1 MSELFARVAIDA
13 DGATIEEL
21 ARRACVEQGRHRG
34 SWVRPAGVDPEGD
47 SVTLVAGYGSTVF
60 GAVRAR
66 RGLEGTWGVE
76 LLHVEEDARGVG
88 IGDLLV
94 LRLMSE
100 LSSLGA
106 RSLVAA
112 AQPGDRA
119 LKNLFERHGLVAR
132 TILVG
137 RDL

>member
-1 MSELFARVAIDA
+1 M
-13 DGATIEEL
+13 
-21 ARRACVEQGRHRG
+21 
-34 SWVRPAGVDPEGD
+34 
-47 SVTLVAGYGSTVF
+47 TLVAGYGSTVF